1 MKDNPFGIKEV
12 FAHFGYEQ
20 MRLCDNDD
28 SRLYSPMRMDRSFM
42 GTLEEELLRRSH
54 TYKDNKIGF
63 VFSRED
69 YTYDKKIYAVVFYD
83 SKCSILTFNRSY
95 IPDNI
100 YIKGKPATRED
111 LGL

>member
-1 MKDNPFGIKEV
+1 MKYNPFGIKEV

-20 MRLCDNDD
+20 MKLCDNNGI
-28 SRLYSPMRMDRSFM
+28 YSPIRMDRSFM
-42 GTLEEELLRRSH
+42 STLEEELLLRSH
-54 TYKDNKIGF
+54 TSRDNKVGF

-83 SKCSILTFNRSY
+83 SECSILTFHRSY

>member
-12 FAHFGYEQ
+12 FAYFSYEQ
-20 MRLCDNDD
+20 MRLCNDYD
-28 SRLYSPMRMDRSFM
+28 SLLYSPMCMDRSFM
-42 GTLEEELLRRSH
+42 SSLEDELLRRSH

-69 YTYDKKIYAVVFYD
+69 YTHDKKIYAVVFYD
-83 SKCSILTFNRSY
+83 DRCSILTFHRSH
-95 IPDNI
+95 IPGNI
-100 YIKGKPATRED
+100 YIKGKLATHED